1 MRKYWKTE
9 VEKDPMSV
17 LSMMDIPL
25 KELRNFVDKLY
36 DGPRRSEDLKIVRDI
51 VQGYISTGKWIRWK
65 CNFKDC
71 CGGGEHLTAEDMFAC
86 IESRFPQ
93 YGTGTSRDQVGDA
106 RHGILPIVTPH
117 DVNICGW
124 IGKVDESTG
133 LGGGAFPLSLIHI

>member
-1 MRKYWKTE
+1 
-9 VEKDPMSV
+9 MSV
-17 LSMMDIPL
+17 LSMTDIPL

-36 DGPRRSEDLKIVRDI
+36 DGPRRSEDSRSSVTSYRATS
-51 VQGYISTGKWIRWK
+51 STGKWIRWK

-133 LGGGAFPLSLIHI
+133 LAEARFPRITSFPPSSP